1 MNLQIQVKL
10 LVPAVFLILVAGFF
24 LTARA
29 GRAADDC
36 ISKPNTAPPQGSHWY
51 YRVDTNHRQ
60 CWYLG
65 AEGAKVRPH
74 QQQTAS
80 TLRSPSSPKPVAPP
94 DPQTTAVAAAIP
106 VTTTVIKVPAEDAS
120 ITEMSV
126 IETSGLVRPDNI
138 SSEGLLIASKRA
150 DERSAAETTEGEISA
165 RPIATASTPT
175 TVEQAGL
182 FEITFV
188 HLVAVLAAVLALV
201 AIIGRTIFRLPRV
214 RQPGRTKV
222 RGGSNN
228 ATTRH
233 ADAGR
238 IKKPVM
244 PQSSA
249 AVAEI
254 EGSVRRLL
262 HELHQRQH
270 RPHGED
276 FEPTRATDLDLLE
289 ALLADRVARSEAAR

>member
-1 MNLQIQVKL
+1 M
-10 LVPAVFLILVAGFF
+10 
-24 LTARA
+24 TARA

-94 DPQTTAVAAAIP
+94 NRQTTAVAAAIP

-138 SSEGLLIASKRA
+138 FSEGLLIASKRA
-150 DERSAAETTEGEISA
+150 DERSAAKTTEGEISA

-222 RGGSNN
+222 RGGANN

-233 ADAGR
+233 ADAGEL
-238 IKKPVM
+238 KT
-244 PQSSA
+244 SNA
-249 AVAEI
+249 AVERC
-254 EGSVRRLL
+254 SRRNRRKRAPTPAR
-262 HELHQRQH
+262 LHQRQH
-270 RPHGED
+270 RLHGED
-276 FEPTRATDLDLLE
+276 FEPTRATDLDLLKT
-289 ALLADRVARSEAAR
+289 LLADRVARSEAAR